1 MPRTH
6 FIDPFLFFHNSLGSF
21 PPSMGHII
29 IIIKIKKRSE
39 QNNNQYEIISHETN
53 TAVKLDKLVIIKC
66 LK

>member
-1 MPRTH
+1 MPHTH

-21 PPSMGHII
+21 PASMGHII
-29 IIIKIKKRSE
+29 IIKKKKSE
-39 QNNNQYEIISHETN
+39 QNNNQYEIISHKTN